1 MEYRALGNTGLAV
14 SVLAFGAGPVA
25 QIMIEGDPGW
35 QRACV
40 ERALAAGINWFDTAP
55 GYGTGASERNL
66 GRCLRELGAAGR
78 VHVAT
83 KVRLYP
89 SDLSDPYAAARSSLE
104 SSLERLGLR
113 RVALLQLHNAVAET
127 RSVAPDALAFE
138 DVLGPKGVLH
148 ALIRLRTEGLADHLG
163 ITATGSPAATEA
175 LLATREFAAAQ
186 VPYHVLN
193 PSAGRPMPPGW
204 AEQDH
209 GCLIDACLHHG
220 VGVLAI
226 RVFAGGA
233 LAGKPA
239 SAHTRRTRYF
249 PLDLYERDLERAA
262 AIAARLPPGNS
273 LAELAL
279 RFVVG
284 DCRVCAAIV
293 GFTSPQEIDDAVR
306 AAALGP
312 PSAQQIAQ
320 VT

>member
-1 MEYRALGNTGLAV
+1 MEYRALGNTGLTV

-25 QIMIEGDPGW
+25 QIMIEDDPGK
-35 QRACV
+35 QRACL

-55 GYGTGASERNL
+55 AYGNGASERNL
-66 GRCLRELGAAGR
+66 GRCLRELGAAGQ

-83 KVRLYP
+83 KLRLYP
-89 SDLSDPYAAARSSLE
+89 ADLSDPYAAARASLE
-104 SSLERLGLR
+104 ASLERLGLH

-127 RSVAPDALAFE
+127 RSAAPDALAVE

-148 ALIRLRTEGLADHLG
+148 ALIRLRTAGLADHLG
-163 ITATGSPAATEA
+163 LTATGSPAATEA

-186 VPYHVLN
+186 VPYHLLN

-204 AEQDH
+204 AEQDY
-209 GCLIDACLHHG
+209 GCLIDTCLRHG

-233 LAGKPA
+233 LVGKPA

-249 PLDLYERDLERAA
+249 PLDLYERDLVRAA
-262 AIAARLPPGNS
+262 AVAARLPPGSS

-284 DCRVCAAIV
+284 DRRVCAAIV
-293 GFTSPQEIDDAVR
+293 GFTSPQEIDDAAS

-312 PSAQQIAQ
+312 LPDREIPQ
-320 VT
+320 VV